1 MAATY
6 QTKHGTVTAS
16 RPYFSFILGRDAID
30 LTLIKPENE
39 RDGWG
44 ISRAFRADI
53 ALTPELF
60 QSFADAAMEKM

>member
-6 QTKHGTVTAS
+6 QTEHGAVTAS
-16 RPYFSFILGRDAID
+16 RPYFSFILGREAID

-39 RDGWG
+39 NDGWG
-44 ISRAFRADI
+44 ISRAVRSDT

-60 QSFADAAMEKM
+60 LSFAKEAAERL